1 MENTFVPSMRSDEA
15 ISKMAKG
22 FIFKITF
29 GLCFLILYCLPLA
42 GAGAFW
48 FSHDLK
54 AEENLHCEG
63 THLIDGS
70 HHSWENLTLFRFSP
84 KPKQQEKT
92 VETDAEEDENTE
104 FNKWFL
110 SLFLDKLSDQ
120 IGSKSGFIY
129 RASFLQTR
137 RELALFVLHH
147 SWRTF
152 IF

>member
-1 MENTFVPSMRSDEA
+1 M
-15 ISKMAKG
+15 
-22 FIFKITF
+22 FKVTF
-29 GLCFLILYCLPLA
+29 GFCFLFLYCLPLL

-48 FSHDLK
+48 FSHDQLI
-54 AEENLHCEG
+54 EERISTDHQTLSDN
-63 THLIDGS
+63 S

>member
-1 MENTFVPSMRSDEA
+1 MQFDKT
-15 ISKMAKG
+15 ISKASGKRVM
-22 FIFKITF
+22 FKITF
-29 GLCFLILYCLPLA
+29 GFCFLFLYCLPLL

-48 FSHDLK
+48 FSNDLK
-54 AEENLHCEG
+54 AEERLSSNHQSFS
-63 THLIDGS
+63 DNS

-92 VETDAEEDENTE
+92 VETDTEEDENTE
-104 FNKWFL
+104 FNKWLL
-110 SLFLDKLSDQ
+110 SVFLDKLSDQ

-152 IF
+152 IV